1 MAETDLERLQ
11 RLSADSILREVV
23 HVEVLFHDH
32 WIRFDVSPIEL
43 QHLTPAVL
51 WDRYVARALADL
63 DVPGMWT
70 ADPVA
75 MSSPV

>member
-23 HVEVLFHDH
+23 HVEVLFHDK

-43 QHLTPAVL
+43 QHLTPQVL
-51 WDRYVARALADL
+51 WERYAARTLTDL
-63 DVPGMWT
+63 DVPGIRT

-75 MSSPV
+75 V